1 MAGGLAGVVERAW
14 RPSTVAEQ
22 ALQLGL
28 RPLAMAYGAAVGAR
42 NALYDLGWL
51 PSARV
56 AARVVSIGN
65 LTVGGTGKTPAA
77 LWLADRLIARGRRAG
92 IVARGYRKRRPGVVI
107 VGTDGTPLVAP
118 EEGGDEAV
126 MLAHRFAGP
135 VVTGERRAE
144 AAAAAVAQFG
154 LDVVVLDDGFQ
165 HRALHRDA
173 DLVLVS
179 DDPAAGRLLP
189 AGSRREPL
197 GSLARARAVLAVGDG
212 APATPS
218 SLPRFQAR
226 IEATALVQAT
236 EAGWRTAP
244 VSALDGAR
252 VIAVSGVARPERFAA
267 LLARCGAQVR
277 RHIVFPDHHTYASVD
292 VAALVAASAE
302 GVLVTTEKDLVKLA
316 EIPGLR
322 ALHALRVEMV
332 VDRPEALVDLLL
344 A

>member
-14 RPSTVAEQ
+14 SPRTAAEH

-28 RPLAMAYGAAVGAR
+28 RPFAVAYGAAVGAR

-51 PSARV
+51 PSAHV
-56 AARVVSIGN
+56 PARVISVGN

-77 LWLADRLIARGRRAG
+77 LWLADRLVARGLRAG
-92 IVARGYRKRRPGVVI
+92 IVARGYRKRRPGVVV
-107 VGTDGTPLVAP
+107 VGVDGEALVAP

-126 MLAHRFAGP
+126 MLARRFAGP

-144 AAAAAVAQFG
+144 AAAAAVAQFA

-165 HRALHRDA
+165 HRALRRDA
-173 DLVLVS
+173 DLVLMS

-197 GSLARARAVLAVGDG
+197 ASLARARAVLAVGDG
-212 APATPS
+212 VPPTPAA
-218 SLPRFQAR
+218 LPRFAAR
-226 IEATALVQAT
+226 VEATALVDAT
-236 EAGWRTAP
+236 AEGWRTAP
-244 VSALDGAR
+244 LAGLDGAR
-252 VIAVSGVARPERFAA
+252 VVAVSGVARPERFVA
-267 LLARCGAQVR
+267 LLARCGAKVR
-277 RHIVFPDHHTYASVD
+277 RHIAFPDHHTYASVD

-302 GVLVTTEKDLVKLA
+302 GLLVTTEKDLVKLA

-322 ALHALRVEMV
+322 ALRALRVELV
-332 VDRPEALVDLLL
+332 VERGDALVDLLL